1 MNPYNHRGRLALAL
15 NSTYYCFR
23 FRKSKMKN
31 HKIHFGFE
39 NWRGLSDSEINF
51 KKVAKVSQAFAGFLI
66 SHSIDKNNFNERDIL
81 KVGIGYDG
89 RNKSNEFANLFSRIL
104 SGNNIIVLLTDK
116 ISTTPALTC
125 FVKENNLNAGIMITA
140 GRLSSENNGI
150 KFISSY
156 GSILTKEQL
165 NEIEDFIDKDLIQV
179 NEDKIYQTDIRSKY
193 YEQLESLVD
202 FNSIRES
209 GINFLIDSMGGTGQQ
224 VLENLLIINDIKSKT
239 IFKFSESDFS
249 GRIPNPVKE
258 NLQPVIDEVKKSEAF
273 SFAIATD
280 GDADRA
286 AIITD
291 KGEILDD
298 NQTALLLTDYVLK
311 SRNESGEIIKSFIH
325 SERLNNLAGKN
336 NVTEVPIG
344 LRFFYNHI
352 LNENF
357 LIGFEGSGSFI
368 WGKGTPYRDGI
379 LTALVF
385 AEMLSKSGYRKL
397 SDYLSTKKELL
408 SDIYSAEL
416 MIKSYKHDK
425 LSYLYENPPYKIGN
439 FSVKSFR
446 SYKEVND
453 ELNSLKFNFIEE
465 RRWVVIRKSD
475 HYPLLKLY
483 AEGNSAKEVQEIL
496 NETSVL
502 LQE

>member
-1 MNPYNHRGRLALAL
+1 
-15 NSTYYCFR
+15 
-23 FRKSKMKN
+23 MKN
-31 HKIHFGFE
+31 DNINFGFE

-51 KKVAKVSQAFAGFLI
+51 KMVAKVSQAFAGFLI

-104 SGNNIIVLLTDK
+104 SGNNIIVFITDK

-140 GRLSSENNGI
+140 GRLSSEYNGI

-165 NEIEDFIDKDLIQV
+165 NEIEYFIDKDLIQV

-209 GINFLIDSMGGTGQQ
+209 GINFLIDSMGSAGQQ
-224 VLENLLIINDIKSKT
+224 VLENLFIINDIKSKT
-239 IFKFSESDFS
+239 IFKFSENDFS

-258 NLQPVIDEVKKSEAF
+258 NLQPVIDEIKKSDEF

-280 GDADRA
+280 GDADRV
-286 AIITD
+286 AIIND
-291 KGEILDD
+291 KGDILSD
-298 NQTALLLTDYVLK
+298 NQIALLLTDYLLK
-311 SRNESGEIIKSFIH
+311 IRNESGEIIKSFVH
-325 SERLNNLAGKN
+325 SDRLNNIADKN
-336 NVTEVPIG
+336 KLIEVPVG
-344 LRFFYNHI
+344 LRFFSNHI
-352 LNENF
+352 LSENF
-357 LIGFEGSGSFI
+357 LIGFEGSGSFM

-385 AEMLSKSGYRKL
+385 AEMLAKSGYRKL
-397 SDYLSTKKELL
+397 SDYMDSKQELFN
-408 SDIYSAEL
+408 DIYSEGIN
-416 MIKSYKHDK
+416 IKSEKPER
-425 LSYLYENPPYKIGN
+425 LNSLCENPPDKIGN
-439 FSVKSFR
+439 FSAKSFH
-446 SYKEVND
+446 SYKELNG
-453 ELNSLKFNFIEE
+453 ELNSLKFNFMGE

-475 HYPLLKLY
+475 YYPLLKLY
-483 AEGNSAKEVQEIL
+483 AEGNSSKEVQEIL
-496 NETSVL
+496 NETSL
-502 LQE
+502 LLVE

>member
-1 MNPYNHRGRLALAL
+1 
-15 NSTYYCFR
+15 
-23 FRKSKMKN
+23 MKN
-31 HKIHFGFE
+31 NKIHFGFE
-39 NWRGLSDSEINF
+39 GWYGLSDSEINF
-51 KKVAKVSQAFAGFLI
+51 KRVAKVAQAFADFLI
-66 SHSIDKNNFNERDIL
+66 VHSHEKDIL
-81 KVGIGYDG
+81 KVGVGYDG
-89 RNKSNEFANLFSRIL
+89 RNKSKDFALLFSRIL
-104 SGNNIIVLLTDK
+104 SGNNIIVFLADK
-116 ISTTPALTC
+116 ITATPILTC
-125 FVKENNLNAGIMITA
+125 FVKENNLSAGIIITG
-140 GRLSSENNGI
+140 GRFPSEYNGI

-156 GSILTKEQL
+156 GSILSKEQL
-165 NEIEDFIDKDLIQV
+165 NEIEDFIDKDLVQV
-179 NEDKIYQTDIRSKY
+179 DEDKIYQTDIRSKY

-209 GINFLIDSMGGTGQQ
+209 GINFLIDSMGGAGQQ
-224 VLENLLIINDIKSKT
+224 ILENLLIINDIRSKT
-239 IFKFSESDFS
+239 IFKFSECDFS

-258 NLQPVIDEVKKSEAF
+258 NLQPVIDEVKRSDDF

-298 NQTALLLTDYVLK
+298 NQTALLLTDYILK
-311 SRNESGEIIKSFIH
+311 PLNENGEIIKSFIH
-325 SERLNNLAGKN
+325 TEKLDNIAEKDK
-336 NVTEVPIG
+336 VTEVPVG
-344 LRFFYNHI
+344 LRFFSNHI

-379 LTALVF
+379 ITALVF
-385 AEMLSKSGYRKL
+385 AEMIAKSGYKKL

-416 MIKSYKHDK
+416 AIKADKPDK
-425 LSYLYENPPYKIGN
+425 LSYLCENPPNKIGN
-439 FSVKSFR
+439 FSIKSFH
-446 SYKEVND
+446 SFKETND
-453 ELNSLKFNFIEE
+453 ELNSLKFSFDGES
-465 RRWVVIRKSD
+465 RWVVIRKSD

-483 AEGNSAKEVQEIL
+483 AEGNSTKEVQEIL

-502 LQE
+502 LHE